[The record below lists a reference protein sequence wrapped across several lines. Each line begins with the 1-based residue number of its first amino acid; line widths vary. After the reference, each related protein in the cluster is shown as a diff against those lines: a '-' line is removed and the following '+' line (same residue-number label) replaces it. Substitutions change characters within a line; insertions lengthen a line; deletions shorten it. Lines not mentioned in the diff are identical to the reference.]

1 MKLLIVD
8 DQVLFREGLVSML
21 EAQTD
26 ITVVGEAGS
35 VQEAVEK
42 AKETHPD
49 LVLMDLILPDGD
61 GLEAMRA
68 ILGYRPET
76 KVIILTIHDSFDMLK
91 WAFLYG
97 AKGFLLKS
105 MPMSKIVVSLRA
117 VERGEVAL
125 SLAMT
130 SRVLEEFTRIGSMT
144 NYLRV
149 SLNGLT
155 AREFEVL
162 KQLGTG
168 ATNRQIADHLF
179 IAENTV
185 KIHVR
190 NIYEKLRL
198 RNRHEAMIYARR
210 VGLVHLNGPMP
221 ELMAPEM

>member
-1 MKLLIVD
+1 MKLIVVD
-8 DQVLFREGLVSML
+8 DQVLFREGLVNML
-21 EAQTD
+21 KAQAD

-35 VQEAVEK
+35 VREAVEK
-42 AKETHPD
+42 ALEAQPD
-49 LVLMDLILPDGD
+49 MVLMDLILPDGD

-68 ILGYRPET
+68 ILAQRPDT
-76 KVIILTIHDSFDMLK
+76 KIVILTIHDSFDMLK

-97 AKGFLLKS
+97 AKGFLLKN

-117 VERGEVAL
+117 VDRGEVAL
-125 SLAMT
+125 SRAMT

-144 NYLRV
+144 NYLRA

-198 RNRHEAMIYARR
+198 RNRQEAMIYARR
-210 VGLVHLNGPMP
+210 VGLVNTPQSLPR
-221 ELMAPEM
+221 